1 MNKNR
6 HNAGEYCRANLR
18 DLFRV
23 SGNMGSVTYEL
34 NNNFDFHHMYIYMV
48 LPFRAPKMGLDDDFA
63 AAAEDISNN
72 VNKTLSDDEL
82 KEV

>member
-1 MNKNR
+1 MQ
-6 HNAGEYCRANLR
+6 NLHS
-18 DLFRV
+18 LLLSSYHSFL
-23 SGNMGSVTYEL
+23 GSLL
-34 NNNFDFHHMYIYMV
+34 NWFV
-48 LPFRAPKMGLDDDFA
+48 LLFRAPKMGLEEDFA

>member
-1 MNKNR
+1 
-6 HNAGEYCRANLR
+6 
-18 DLFRV
+18 
-23 SGNMGSVTYEL
+23 
-34 NNNFDFHHMYIYMV
+34 MV
-48 LPFRAPKMGLDDDFA
+48 LFVLHFRAPKMGLDEDFA